1 MPLLAYCKRFKS
13 KHLKLLALC
22 MMLLC
27 NKTFAQTA
35 GEARV
40 YYLDVTGS
48 MKPIWETVTDNLKR
62 AIDNIT
68 DETTTLE
75 VVTWTDSSHPLNRRK
90 ATATPSGKLSL
101 KQFIDDIKLEYD
113 CHTEIFVPFNDF
125 YRNFSNPQG
134 DTYFY
139 LMTDGANYSK
149 TRANLDNAICNW
161 NHNTNSS
168 CYGFYV
174 MLSPEAE
181 AKDIEAEIS
190 NQNAQL
196 WTVATADININHIKL
211 ARRPIFTVRD
221 SQFFDVAIDGKLGN
235 GTITLTSSDC
245 LFSISRQRIIES
257 ETGEKFLRIYVD
269 MSSSDIPEE
278 YDWHISVNASN
289 LPEFSFLITKSLS
302 VKCVNKAYPTMKF
315 SFKD

>member
-90 ATATPSGKLSL
+90 ATATSSGKLSL

-221 SQFFDVAIDGKLGN
+221 SKFFDVAIDGKLGN

-245 LFSISRQRIIES
+245 LFSISRQRII
-257 ETGEKFLRIYVD
+257 
-269 MSSSDIPEE
+269 
-278 YDWHISVNASN
+278 
-289 LPEFSFLITKSLS
+289 
-302 VKCVNKAYPTMKF
+302 
-315 SFKD
+315 